1 MYLKPLILCAVI
13 VAMGIMVAIPAKRRI
28 TKITLSFGGLL
39 VLTWAYQIYLDGLP
53 NRGGY
58 GFGTSIWMYA
68 FFTAAFLIVAILD
81 VLLRWPR
88 SREIAKINEA
98 FFRGAAI
105 DGVAMFLNQRVVV
118 IRSDFSGQYGHLVSI
133 ASTTQESKY
142 VVALDSG
149 IDIEVYQHDMK
160 SACEVRNV

>member
-13 VAMGIMVAIPAKRRI
+13 VAMGMMLAIPAKRRI
-28 TKITLSFGGLL
+28 TKIALPFGGLL

-53 NRGGY
+53 SRGGY
-58 GFGTSIWMYA
+58 GFGTSIWLYA
-68 FFTAAFLIVAILD
+68 FFTAVFLIVAILD
-81 VLLRWPR
+81 VLIRWPR
-88 SREIAKINEA
+88 SREIAEVNEA

-105 DGVAMFLNQRVVV
+105 DGVAMTLNQRVAV
-118 IRSDFSGQYGHLVSI
+118 IHSDFSGQYGHLVSI
-133 ASTTQESKY
+133 ASTTPETKY

-160 SACEVRNV
+160 SACEVWNA